1 MNTIKRIEIIEKIA
15 NYLDMVKFAEQLI
28 ESHKETINNPSYMD
42 FLNLNQHYYQ
52 RININ
57 RLCIIKMN
65 NRINNL
71 LTELLNTNK

>member
-1 MNTIKRIEIIEKIA
+1 MDTIKRIEILEKIA

-42 FLNLNQHYYQ
+42 FLNLNQHYYN

-57 RLCIIKMN
+57 RLCILKMN
-65 NRINNL
+65 NRINTL